1 MHIMKK
7 IEIREAVGC
16 MTGKVI
22 NHINPVLA
30 EDQCTNALKAAKD
43 YTFRQEKSLKE
54 NLIAYYTQ
62 RGYPQIEELNRDFS
76 GLVDGWLKRGDDL
89 SMINIGMNVLVMA
102 VNRDIPQYL
111 EIEE

>member
-1 MHIMKK
+1 MKK

-16 MTGKVI
+16 ITGRVI

-43 YTFRQEKSLKE
+43 YTFQQEKSLKE

-62 RGYPQIEELNRDFS
+62 RGYPQIEELSSAFS
-76 GLVDGWLKRGDDL
+76 ELVKGWLKKGDDL
-89 SMINIGMNVLVMA
+89 SVINIGMNVLVMA
-102 VNRDIPQYL
+102 ANRDIPQYL